1 MKIVS
6 TLIDF
11 GETQV
16 RNLNFSKSECSTVY
30 MKPVRFAE
38 TDESDPHLNEVM
50 PLSQVIKDTIKL

>member
-16 RNLNFSKSECSTVY
+16 RNLNKSECFTVY